1 MRVKP
6 FCVCRMA
13 TWLATQGVLGGS
25 WTRLGSEAQ
34 WTSQITDALWPC
46 GDWLEGG
53 QRSAAA
59 FVGRQTTGRCDLDR
73 SWTRLGSEARWTKSD
88 ESDALRSCGDWL
100 SRGPA
105 SSEARLRLSGG
116 KPVDAATST
125 HAHRHLLMTID
136 IDGPSVQGA
145 AGLEAELPLRAGL
158 FLPFTCF

>member
-1 MRVKP
+1 MHCGRVAIGLKG
-6 FCVCRMA
+6 A
-13 TWLATQGVLGGS
+13 
-25 WTRLGSEAQ
+25 
-34 WTSQITDALWPC
+34 
-46 GDWLEGG
+46 
-53 QRSAAA
+53 
-59 FVGRQTTGRCDLDR
+59 
-73 SWTRLGSEARWTKSD
+73 SEARLRLSGGKPR
-88 ESDALRSCGDWL
+88 DAATSTGAGHDLAARHDGPSQMSQMPCGRVGDWL

-105 SSEARLRLSGG
+105 SSEVRLRGVSGG